1 MKKAPIP
8 IDINGMG
15 TFLFHNLTV
24 LNCDFEEQIDE
35 FVSAS
40 VSLSRDLV
48 KFFNYIF
55 LNTDRE
61 DLVPAITF

>member
-1 MKKAPIP
+1 
-8 IDINGMG
+8 MG
-15 TFLFHNLTV
+15 DFLFHYLAV
-24 LNCDFEEQIDE
+24 FNCEFEEQIDE

-40 VSLSRDLV
+40 VGLNRDLV

-61 DLVPAITF
+61 DLISVITFKVGFFGYL